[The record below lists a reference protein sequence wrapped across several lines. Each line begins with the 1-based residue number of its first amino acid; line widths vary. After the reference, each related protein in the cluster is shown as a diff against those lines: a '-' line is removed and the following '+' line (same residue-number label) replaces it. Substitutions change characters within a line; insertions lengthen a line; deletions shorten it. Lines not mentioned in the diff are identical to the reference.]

1 MKTKIDY
8 ESETLKAVVLDLL
21 CFGEDLRRGKSYT
34 APGYRNDPRQQTYAS
49 EVIRFGLRYAPGEWQ
64 KGLTAAEREG
74 FSRGVK
80 HLERLR
86 LVVPVERYGK
96 RLTHLQPTPRD
107 SKSASSC
114 FSGCDVSNLQAIDAA
129 LEVMAGQPRNTERRL
144 RHFARRPGHE
154 PRQSA
159 NAGHDRLAAD
169 IPRAYRTR
177 KGRRA
182 AMGRRSAAHPAKR
195 QGRSCWTPGGYKTP

>member
-96 RLTHLQPTPRD
+96 RLTHLQPTPRGLEIGV
-107 SKSASSC
+107 KLLQRAGE
-114 FSGCDVSNLQAIDAA
+114 FPNLQAIDAA
-129 LEVMAGQPRNTERRL
+129 LEVMAWATPE
-144 RHFARRPGHE
+144 H
-154 PRQSA
+154 
-159 NAGHDRLAAD
+159 
-169 IPRAYRTR
+169 
-177 KGRRA
+177 RA
-182 AMGRRSAAHPAKR
+182 AVAALR
-195 QGRSCWTPGGYKTP
+195 QEARP